1 MEAELKDLKQNG
13 VGVGLPLTYHLVNA
27 LGGELRHDTSF
38 AKGTRVWFALPV
50 NQEGGMDEDVTTTL
64 KTETI
69 AKRGIQPPANI
80 SFNTK
85 PAERRIDGAS
95 FAKFASDGSTSVT
108 SNTSGDDTLETK
120 SMTVEPAAQAVASCG
135 VKASL
140 PFSVLIVE
148 DTDICARLLAMQL
161 KKLKCST
168 QRAENGQVAIDLLK
182 DSLPGTFDLV
192 LMDLR
197 MPVMDGLEATKLI
210 RKELNLTLPVVALT
224 GELSQ
229 DIKSECEGIG
239 FDDFYSKPLKKD
251 KLQEVISTYKD
262 RLVGGE

>member
-1 MEAELKDLKQNG
+1 VTFSEDFEETMSAHCPLSLPPGIDCPFDVEA
-13 VGVGLPLTYHLVNA
+13 
-27 LGGELRHDTSF
+27 
-38 AKGTRVWFALPV
+38 
-50 NQEGGMDEDVTTTL
+50 
-64 KTETI
+64 I
-69 AKRGIQPPANI
+69 AKQGIQPPANI

-168 QRAENGQVAIDLLK
+168 QRAENGQVSIDLLMGP
-182 DSLPGTFDLV
+182 LPGTFDLV

-210 RKELNLTLPVVALT
+210 QKELNLTLPIVALT

-251 KLQEVISTYKD
+251 KCKRLLVLTRIDSLEESNEGKYPETYDALCVSKI
-262 RLVGGE
+262 